1 MGFVR
6 KHTGLDLTGGGASDA
21 AGHAARLAE
30 GQQREGLAILREDLA
45 PFRQAGTEAAGMLMG
60 GVFQDPTQA
69 DYDQILNNPF
79 FKALSDQQN
88 EQILSERA
96 ALGLAGSGGTAST
109 LNKNMLM
116 LGRDF
121 LNDRMMRNQQRFNQL
136 MGISDLGQ
144 ASATQSG
151 ISSLNTMTNIGDLM
165 GVPGMLKAQ
174 EKANQG
180 SQFMQAM
187 GGFNPSS
194 LMSMFGGGG
203 AVGAGTAA
211 GGMAGLGT
219 GSAIGGAGMGMLPG
233 MGGAGAM
240 AGGLT
245 SGIQGALLASDRR
258 LKKDIVKVGQDKFG
272 NLYHFRYK
280 NDHTGTLYRGRIAQE
295 LMENRPD
302 AVTVG
307 NDGFYR
313 VTPEFIAYPVIE
325 VAA

>member
-1 MGFVR
+1 MGWVR
-6 KHTGLDLTGGGASDA
+6 NNLGIDITGGGASDA
-21 AGHAARLAE
+21 AGHASRVAE
-30 GQQREGLAILREDLA
+30 GQQREGLRVLREDLS
-45 PFRQAGTEAAGMLMG
+45 PFREAGAQAAGMLMG
-60 GVFQDPTQA
+60 GVFQDPSQA

-96 ALGLAGSGGTAST
+96 ALGLAGSGGTAAT

-136 MGISDLGQ
+136 MGISGLGQ
-144 ASATQSG
+144 ASAAQSG

-165 GVPGMLKAQ
+165 GVSGMLKAQ
-174 EKANQG
+174 EKAAQG
-180 SQFMQAM
+180 GQFLQ
-187 GGFNPSS
+187 GLSSFNPSS

-219 GSAIGGAGMGMLPG
+219 GSAIGGGFGMLPG

-258 LKKDIVKVGQDKFG
+258 LKKDIQKVGQDQFG
-272 NLYHFRYK
+272 NIYHFRYK
-280 NDHTGTLYRGRIAQE
+280 NDHTGTLYKGRIAQE
-295 LMENRPD
+295 LLEIRPD

-307 NDGFYR
+307 DDGFYR
-313 VTPEFIAYPVIE
+313 VKSEFIAYPVIE